1 MPENCCKLVGNLL
14 LDIPGCIISISVNS
28 RTEIIKE
35 CGGTVLIGPST
46 GTVSITGYVYEN
58 AAIHNGCPGRAGV
71 SIPWIR
77 RYDCDSNVVYMIPA
91 GQGSSYVAGD
101 VAGLASLITSTG
113 RSFPAI
119 NASSAS
125 GPSSVY
131 METTQEDG
139 YGLVYA
145 GGPIGFDTR
154 DTMVFGNFG
163 VGEGSMYLQNFSV
176 DFNPGEVPTASY
188 SFAFVIA
195 D

>member
-1 MPENCCKLVGNLL
+1 MAEDCCKLVGNLQ
-14 LDIPGCIISISVNS
+14 LDLDGCIISVNVNS

-35 CGGTVLIGPST
+35 CAGTALIGPST

-71 SIPWIR
+71 SIPWVR

-101 VAGLASLITSTG
+101 VAGLATLVTSTG
-113 RSFPAI
+113 RSFPSI

-125 GPSSVY
+125 GPATVY

-139 YGLVYA
+139 YGLDYN
-145 GGPIGFDTR
+145 GGPIEFDTR
-154 DTMVFGNFG
+154 NTLIFNNFG
-163 VGEGSMYLQNFSV
+163 VGEGPMYLQNFSV
-176 DFNPGEVPTASY
+176 EFSPGEVPTANY